1 MWSENLVNYGD
12 SSLIVIVPSSILSI
26 RDADDRIE
34 ITADQKMICG
44 FNLLYKTEIPMI
56 SHPSLNYFRSKLN
69 KEDGRK
75 WLSLGSSNTT
85 VNVEEETSYPKRL
98 KLSECDNWLSL

>member
-12 SSLIVIVPSSILSI
+12 SALIVIVPSSILSI

-44 FNLLYKTEIPMI
+44 INLLYKTEITMI
-56 SHPSLNYFRSKLN
+56 SHPSLNYFRSKLFQA
-69 KEDGRK
+69 
-75 WLSLGSSNTT
+75 LQLH
-85 VNVEEETSYPKRL
+85 L
-98 KLSECDNWLSL
+98 